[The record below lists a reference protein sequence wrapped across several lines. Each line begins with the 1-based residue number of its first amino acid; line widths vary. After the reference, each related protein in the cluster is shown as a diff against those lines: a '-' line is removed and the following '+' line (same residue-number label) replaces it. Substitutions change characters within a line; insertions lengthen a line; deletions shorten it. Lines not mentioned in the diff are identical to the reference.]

1 MKLARIAALC
11 AVTALAA
18 CHGDSGA
25 APPPAPAAPQV
36 RTAAPP
42 VKKGPTASEQTS
54 GMVDAASVGK
64 SELPVSLKFD
74 VKQRPVLGQPLAID
88 IAVVPQIDASAA
100 NVEMTGID
108 GLTVLPG
115 AKAFGAGPVEAGQ
128 VYRHSIEVWPAVE
141 GVLLLNL
148 TVSLKHDEVTES
160 RVFSIPL
167 IVER

>member
-1 MKLARIAALC
+1 MNIVRIAALC

-25 APPPAPAAPQV
+25 APPPAPATPQV
-36 RTAAPP
+36 SAVVP
-42 VKKGPTASEQTS
+42 VKKGPSASEQTL
-54 GMVDAASVGK
+54 GMVDATSVGK

-74 VKQRPVLGQPLAID
+74 LKQRPVLGQPLAID
-88 IAVVPQIDASAA
+88 IAVVPQIDAGAA

-115 AKAFGAGPVEAGQ
+115 AKAFTAGPVEAGQ
-128 VYRHSIEVWPAVE
+128 VYRHSIEVTPAAE
-141 GVLLLNL
+141 GVLLLGL
-148 TVSLKHDEVTES
+148 TVSLKHDEMTDS

>member
-1 MKLARIAALC
+1 MKLVRIAALG

-25 APPPAPAAPQV
+25 APPPAPAPATPQV
-36 RTAAPP
+36 SIPAP
-42 VKKGPTASEQTS
+42 KKGPSVSEQTL

-74 VKQRPVLGQPLAID
+74 LKQRPVLGQPLAID
-88 IAVVPQIDASAA
+88 IAVVPQIDANAA

-115 AKAFGAGPVEAGQ
+115 AKAFAAGPVEAGE
-128 VYRHSIEVWPAVE
+128 VYRHSIEVTPAAE
-141 GVLLLNL
+141 GLLLLGL
-148 TVSLKHDEVTES
+148 TVSLKHDEMTDS